1 MASASMRKKLFCSNC
16 QSINAV
22 SSMHSRSA
30 KATRWSRAPAEYPWC
45 QSCWSW
51 VVILHTPRPGQG
63 LVAISFFSHLRQ
75 GGAMAC
81 RAAIVVKVHWLRVG
95 AYQHTARKALH
106 LLTSLWV
113 ERALFGLVRPCQLI
127 PRLVPLAREALNL
140 DVRGIPFGG

>member
-1 MASASMRKKLFCSNC
+1 MRKQSFCSSC
-16 QSINAV
+16 QSINAL

-30 KATRWSRAPAEYPWC
+30 KATRRSRAPAEYPWC

-51 VVILHTPRPGQG
+51 VVILYTPRPGQG
-63 LVAISFFSHLRQ
+63 LVVISFFLRLSQ
-75 GGAMAC
+75 GGAMAR

-95 AYQHTARKALH
+95 AHQHTARKALR

-127 PRLVPLAREALNL
+127 PCLVALAGESRNLEVRSLPL
-140 DVRGIPFGG
+140 GG